1 MKDPDSKMT
10 SWLGILFWMAIGAAL
25 VWGFGI
31 ATQKQEVKPARA
43 SSGLTVRKQATQD
56 IIKAGPTSTAWET
69 QHGTV
74 IALDIPRA
82 SAGGLLVDMKR
93 CIVWRD
99 AVTNTSS
106 LQCDR
111 EEIDIKQ
118 FPIDPPDLE

>member
-1 MKDPDSKMT
+1 MKMT

-31 ATQKQEVKPARA
+31 ATQKQEVKPAKAA
-43 SSGLTVRKQATQD
+43 SSLTVRKQATQD

-69 QHGTV
+69 KHGTV

-82 SAGGLLVDMKR
+82 TAGGLLVEQKR

-99 AVTNTSS
+99 AVTKTSS
-106 LQCDR
+106 LQCDK
-111 EEIDIKQ
+111 EEIDIRGHS
-118 FPIDPPDLE
+118 IDPPDVE

>member
-1 MKDPDSKMT
+1 MKDSDPRSFG
-10 SWLGILFWMAIGAAL
+10 WLGIIFWVAIGGTL
-25 VWGFGI
+25 VWTYGA
-31 ATQKQEVKPARA
+31 ATTKKEATFTRA

-82 SAGGLLVDMKR
+82 TAGGLLVEQKR

-99 AVTNTSS
+99 AVTKTSS
-106 LQCDR
+106 LQCDK
-111 EEIDIKQ
+111 EEIDIRRHS
-118 FPIDPPDLE
+118 IDPPDIE